1 MDNAQH
7 ANINNNLEAAH
18 AKKAEAEDKNE
29 EDVIQ
34 LIDESEHLFIKY
46 AQ

>member
-1 MDNAQH
+1 LNFLDELLAENVK
-7 ANINNNLEAAH
+7 NK
-18 AKKAEAEDKNE
+18 KKAEAEDDNE